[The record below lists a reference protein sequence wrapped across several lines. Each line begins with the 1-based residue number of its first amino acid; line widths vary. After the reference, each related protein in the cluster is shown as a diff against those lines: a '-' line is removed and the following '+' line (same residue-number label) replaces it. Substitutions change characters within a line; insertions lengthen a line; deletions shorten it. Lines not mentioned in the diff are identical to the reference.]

1 MIRYESRSVGGC
13 LKNGASR
20 SMVGLVMRGVAR
32 GAGRKA
38 TYGRNEKVHDQRGR
52 SKVAEKACFP
62 RDSSVVTGNKFYS
75 PNGPCVEERAKA

>member
-1 MIRYESRSVGGC
+1 MMRHESRSDGRC
-13 LKNGASR
+13 LKDGGSR
-20 SMVGLVMRGVAR
+20 SMAGLVMLSVVR
-32 GAGRKA
+32 GAGCEA
-38 TYGRNEKVHDQRGR
+38 IYGRNESEHDQRDQ